1 MTAAW
6 LQPVIAVA
14 AAVVIAFVVSAVV
27 GLVFRAVARREAWA
41 GRLILRVR
49 RPFRITLLVLLVWI
63 GFEQA
68 MTNVAPHGY
77 DGQSIVNQAFRCALI
92 VVVAWLIGAMAIF
105 FEDLGLA
112 RYRLDQPDNRV
123 ARRLRTQVLIIRRLT
138 IAVIVIIAG
147 GSVLLGFPG
156 VQAVGAS
163 VLASA
168 GIASVVAAL
177 AAQSTLANVFAGIQL
192 AFSDALRVDD
202 VVVVETQWGRIE
214 EITLSYVVVHIWDDR
229 RMVLPSTYFTTTPF
243 ENWTR
248 RNSELLGSVDFDLDW
263 RVTAGEMRAELD
275 RILDGADLWDG
286 RVKVLQVTDAVG
298 GYVHIRILVSALDA
312 GALFDL
318 RCLVRE
324 EMIVWLHEHS
334 PQSIPRTRVQ
344 MVEPEKA
351 STTRRGPSTAGAS
364 ALFTGDD
371 ADAER
376 AALFTSAIPIV
387 TANPDEDPGRTA
399 TRPIPTQQ
407 ATQPLRTQQAPA
419 RPAPVDRAGDGMPG
433 GPSVGNPAGPSV
445 GNPSGPTT
453 GRPDGEPSGR
463 PDRG

>member
-1 MTAAW
+1 MLW
-6 LQPVIAVA
+6 IQPVLAVL
-14 AAVVIAFVVSAVV
+14 AAVVVALVVVAVVSF
-27 GLVFRAVARREAWA
+27 VFRIIARREEWA
-41 GRLILRVR
+41 GKLVLRVR
-49 RPFRITLLVLLVWI
+49 RAFRTTLLVALVWI
-63 GFEQA
+63 AFALSME
-68 MTNVAPHGY
+68 NVAPKTYAGHELV
-77 DGQSIVNQAFRCALI
+77 GQVFRCAL
-92 VVVAWLIGAMAIF
+92 VVCVSWLVASLAIF
-105 FEDLGLA
+105 FEDLGLD

-138 IAVIVIIAG
+138 VAAVVVIAAG
-147 GSVLLGFPG
+147 TILLGFPG
-156 VQAVGAS
+156 VEAVGAS

-168 GIASVVAAL
+168 GLISVIAGL

-263 RVTAGEMRAELD
+263 RVTPGSMREELD
-275 RILDGADLWDG
+275 RILAGTPLWDG

-298 GYVHIRILVSALDA
+298 GFVHVRILVSAVDA

-324 EMIVWLHEHS
+324 DMIGWLHENS

-344 MVEPEKA
+344 MVEAEPVL
-351 STTRRGPSTAGAS
+351 RGKRAPSTSDAS
-364 ALFTGDD
+364 GLFTGEH
-371 ADAER
+371 ADSER
-376 AALFTSAIPIV
+376 AALFTSAIPV
-387 TANPDEDPGRTA
+387 VRRARDVHSDAETL
-399 TRPIPTQQ
+399 
-407 ATQPLRTQQAPA
+407 PLDVVREA
-419 RPAPVDRAGDGMPG
+419 RPAPVDRAGEGRPG
-433 GPSVGNPAGPSV
+433 GPTIA
-445 GNPSGPTT
+445 
-453 GRPDGEPSGR
+453 R
-463 PDRG
+463 PDRSV